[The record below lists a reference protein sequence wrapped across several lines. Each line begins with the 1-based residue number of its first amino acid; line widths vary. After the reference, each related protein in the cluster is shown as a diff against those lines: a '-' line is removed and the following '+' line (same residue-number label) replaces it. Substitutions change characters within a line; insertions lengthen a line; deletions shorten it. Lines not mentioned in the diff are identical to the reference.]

1 MNYLRKLVAP
11 VGESS
16 LRWHSLLSFS
26 SLPTPP
32 GAERENGT
40 ISDIPYLKATL
51 IRKQNIQIK
60 SKEIVKIKR
69 QVYQRTACCLQSIG
83 WKLRR
88 DRDVPNCMS

>member
-32 GAERENGT
+32 GADLFKGKLGYFGHSIAESNF
-40 ISDIPYLKATL
+40 
-51 IRKQNIQIK
+51 N
-60 SKEIVKIKR
+60 SKTK
-69 QVYQRTACCLQSIG
+69 YT
-83 WKLRR
+83 
-88 DRDVPNCMS
+88 N